1 MLIKSLKYKNFRQ
14 FKGENKIDLSCDK
27 DNNVT
32 IILGNNTFGKTTLL
46 QMFNWCLYNKVMFRR
61 QDNPDMLLN
70 LDVAMNMYNGDLD
83 QVMVEIVLQHQNTEY
98 TITRKQAYKKIE
110 GKVTGLMPML
120 TMSAKNLST
129 GGTDPVEKDDSR
141 KEIINKIMPQELSGY
156 FLFDTE
162 RVQNVAERKDL
173 SEAVKGLLGLN
184 AMGNARK
191 HLGKVESKTTVIGG
205 FYNDLGTHL
214 GTEKEQRYIKEVQ
227 RAEEEITKY
236 EEVKN
241 NTEDEM
247 KKYQQIKEE
256 LEDKI
261 RSLADATKLQKE
273 KEQLEQRRI
282 LNDNELESECDAY
295 VKLFSDRFVFF
306 MAQPLYKKAKEV
318 LEDADIEDK
327 GIRDITADSIKE
339 IIKNGRCICGTKV
352 ENGNE
357 AYIHL
362 MEQLK
367 YVPPESIG
375 TTVANFKKEINL
387 FNRQNRDDG
396 FYMSLQ
402 SKIKRMID
410 ITERINEANDR
421 VEQIEKEIAGKE
433 DAGKYQFRL
442 NETKIKL
449 KDLAEKRDNCISII
463 SKNKEQRDHAKKIIN
478 ISVARNEKNKE
489 INRYMA
495 YAEAI
500 KEWFDDY
507 YISEEMQ
514 IREKLENKV
523 NEIFSRMYSGT
534 RVLKIDDKYRTTLY
548 TKAEGSDELVTSGE
562 SEGLIRVKN
571 FAFIAGLVDL
581 AKEQKIQIG
590 DKEMKG
596 ESYPL
601 ILDAPFSN
609 ADEIHIKNIARE
621 LPGVAEQVIMFVM
634 EKDWRYAKEVIE
646 GKVAKSYVL
655 EKHSDTY
662 SEIIK
667 EYTKCQITE

>member
-14 FKGENKIDLSCDK
+14 FKGENKIDFSCDK

-83 QVMVEIVLQHQNTEY
+83 QVMIEIVLQHQNTEY

-129 GGTDPVEKDDSR
+129 GGTNPVEKDDSR

-282 LNDNELESECDAY
+282 LDDNELESECDAY

-306 MAQPLYKKAKEV
+306 LAQPLYKKAKKV

-327 GIRDITADSIKE
+327 GIIDITADSIKE

-387 FNRQNRDDG
+387 FNRQNRDDS

-402 SKIKRMID
+402 SKIKFSIL
-410 ITERINEANDR
+410 
-421 VEQIEKEIAGKE
+421 V
-433 DAGKYQFRL
+433 
-442 NETKIKL
+442 
-449 KDLAEKRDNCISII
+449 ISFLCF
-463 SKNKEQRDHAKKIIN
+463 E
-478 ISVARNEKNKE
+478 
-489 INRYMA
+489 
-495 YAEAI
+495 
-500 KEWFDDY
+500 
-507 YISEEMQ
+507 
-514 IREKLENKV
+514 
-523 NEIFSRMYSGT
+523 
-534 RVLKIDDKYRTTLY
+534 
-548 TKAEGSDELVTSGE
+548 
-562 SEGLIRVKN
+562 
-571 FAFIAGLVDL
+571 
-581 AKEQKIQIG
+581 
-590 DKEMKG
+590 
-596 ESYPL
+596 
-601 ILDAPFSN
+601 
-609 ADEIHIKNIARE
+609 
-621 LPGVAEQVIMFVM
+621 
-634 EKDWRYAKEVIE
+634 
-646 GKVAKSYVL
+646 
-655 EKHSDTY
+655 
-662 SEIIK
+662 
-667 EYTKCQITE
+667 